1 MIRVEAKGT
10 IEREKGF
17 DTLSA
22 QILTHR
28 QFDRI
33 HIRHWGE
40 SIAAVA
46 VGILMGILA
55 AMPYESW
62 LPASAGMSGSIG
74 TVVRSLIVA
83 IGLSGLH
90 MVPAEDL
97 VFDASQM

>member
-1 MIRVEAKGT
+1 MIRMAAKGT
-10 IEREKGF
+10 AKQSKGF
-17 DTLSA
+17 DMFA
-22 QILTHR
+22 QSLIHR

-33 HIRHWGE
+33 HIRHWSE